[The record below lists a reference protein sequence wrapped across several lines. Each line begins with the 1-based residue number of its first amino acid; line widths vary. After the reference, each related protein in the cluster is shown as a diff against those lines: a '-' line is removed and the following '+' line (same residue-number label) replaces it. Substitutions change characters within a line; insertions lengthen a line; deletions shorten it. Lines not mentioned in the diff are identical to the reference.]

1 MVKKG
6 FSRKL
11 TKLEK
16 RKVNELKHKKKE
28 AIKTKKKIASTLDWC
43 NIEEVEENG
52 IVISKGKIRY
62 YVKGIKLYPHNI
74 FMDEPEQQARLVN
87 KLRICLNKCP
97 SGMYFGF
104 VHNPVNADDHIAE
117 LLDADRIEDDYTV
130 KQMIDADFNKIYSF
144 QDTFR
149 ELEFFIMIRDK
160 DPNNLIKRYTDLFSE
175 WKNANFLPRELNK
188 RDYYNYIDYCFENPL
203 INDYYFSRGM
213 FTSLNQEYLIGAE
226 DELCLKDDTEE
237 FNDYGT
243 PIKNIEKAAIVDK
256 SKIVPTGMSIKPD
269 YITIGDK
276 YVAIVLVTALPKT
289 FYLGLLCDY
298 VNNPRIKLFM
308 TTTKLDMNISLLL
321 KKDYQEKLQELKKTR
336 DPSYR
341 SRLEMDLQSLQ
352 DYIDESIRNSD
363 STHNLTLAFAIY
375 ADDAKELNVM
385 KKDLKLHL
393 NAVGF
398 KVANLKY
405 MQENLYKIVNPLF
418 IETKLPSTI
427 ADNIGIPLPSDGV
440 AGLYPFVFET
450 LKDKKGFL
458 LGHELQNCGLILFD
472 PFFYLHEKAASQL
485 TQRINGNMV
494 VVGTSGSGKTTAMNL
509 IIRWFIK
516 NKIKL
521 MWIDPENKNEY
532 LTKKY
537 GGTFI
542 NWGQRN
548 NIINIFDLK
557 PISTEDDEDDEM
569 MWDTEL
575 AIFNVIEDVN
585 QILKFLYPNIK
596 EDTLSVVGDIT
607 IRAYAKKGI
616 KKHDDGTWTSFNDLG
631 YDDMPTFTEFNECI
645 LEKIQELS
653 DKPNMQRELDLLHD
667 LRLKMVR
674 ILTEW
679 SVFLNGHTSINF
691 KDEQRQ
697 IISFGTKIL
706 FNKSKELREALYHI
720 MFQFAWSLC
729 LNDAEETAFINDE
742 AHVTILEGTTA
753 KLLSQFYRRA
763 RKYKT
768 TMVMGTQEPR
778 DFADER
784 ILTEGKAIFNNSAYK
799 MIMNLKLDAC
809 NDVAKLVQLNDNEK
823 QLIQDFQQGDGLF
836 VCGDRRIPIHVI
848 ATPLELSEMGV
859 K

>member
-1 MVKKG
+1 MKQKFG
-6 FSRKL
+6 RKL

-16 RKVNELKHKKKE
+16 KQVNELEKKKKD
-28 AIKTKKKIASTLDWC
+28 ALTTKKKIASTMDWC
-43 NIEEVEENG
+43 IIDEVNEVG
-52 IVISKGKIRY
+52 ITLKKGKVNY

-117 LLDADRIEDDYTV
+117 LLDQDRIEEDV
-130 KQMIDADFNKIYSF
+130 VVQQMIQHDFDKIYSF
-144 QDTFR
+144 QESFR
-149 ELEFFIMIRDK
+149 ELEFFVMIRDK
-160 DPNNLIKRYTDLFSE
+160 DEKQLEKRYVDLFSE
-175 WKNANFLPRELNK
+175 WQAAGFLPRELNK

-203 INDYYFSRGM
+203 INDFYFSRGM
-213 FTSLNQEYLIGAE
+213 FTSLNQEYLLMN
-226 DELCLKDDTEE
+226 DELVLNDETED
-237 FNDYGT
+237 FRDYGT
-243 PIKNIEKAAIVDK
+243 PIKNHAQSAKVSK
-256 SKIVPTGMSIKPD
+256 SKIVPTGFSVKPD
-269 YITIGDK
+269 SMTIGDK
-276 YVAIVLVTALPKT
+276 VVAMVLVTELPKQ

-298 VNNPRIKLFM
+298 INNPKIKLFM
-308 TTTKLDMNISLLL
+308 TTEKLDMNISLLL
-321 KKDYQEKLQELKKTR
+321 KKDYQEKLQELNKTR

-341 SRLEMDLQSLQ
+341 RRLEFDLASLQ
-352 DYIDESIRNSD
+352 EYIDESIRNND

-375 ADDAKELNVM
+375 ADDYKELSVM
-385 KKDLKLHL
+385 RKDLKLHL
-393 NAVGF
+393 NAAGF

-405 MQENLYKIVNPLF
+405 MQENLFKIVNPLF
-418 IETKLPSTI
+418 VESKLPTTI
-427 ADNIGIPLPSDGV
+427 QENLGIPLPSDGL
-440 AGLYPFVFET
+440 AGLYPFIFET
-450 LKDKKGFL
+450 LKDRKGL
-458 LGHELQNCGLILFD
+458 LFGHELQNCGLILFD
-472 PFFYLHEKAASQL
+472 PFFYLHEKAESQL

-494 VVGTSGSGKTTAMNL
+494 VTGTSGSGKTTAMNL

-557 PISTEDDEDDEM
+557 PISTEDDEDDFQ

-596 EDTLSVVGDIT
+596 EDTLTVVGDIT
-607 IRAYAKKGI
+607 LRAYAKKGI
-616 KKHDDGTWTSFNDLG
+616 KKHEDGTWTSFKDLG
-631 YDDMPTFTEFNECI
+631 YQDMPTFTEFNDCI
-645 LEKIQELS
+645 LEKIEELS
-653 DKPNMQRELDLLHD
+653 NKPNMQRELDLLHD

-691 KDEQRQ
+691 KNEQRQ

-729 LNDAEETAFINDE
+729 LNDTEETAFINDE

-778 DFADER
+778 DFADDR

-809 NDVAKLVQLNDNEK
+809 NDVAKLVRLNDNEK

-836 VCGDRRIPIHVI
+836 IVGDRRIPIHVI
-848 ATPLELSEMGV
+848 ATNQELEEMGAL